1 MIVLYKLKKN
11 DYIDLKIYRF
21 IALLNIMSKALKS
34 IMIMSKALKS
44 IMIKRL
50 SDIAETHYM
59 LSNAQMRARCK

>member
-34 IMIMSKALKS
+34 IMI
-44 IMIKRL
+44 KRL